1 MNDIEQ
7 KEQGMELEEFE
18 TKFKALFFKTE
29 RERKGTDCIRSKEI
43 LYDFIV
49 QNPSLHPS
57 NLEKY
62 FNHLKSSGKIFAFI
76 ENEVEVFIG
85 LTIRSKQN

>member
-29 RERKGTDCIRSKEI
+29 
-43 LYDFIV
+43 
-49 QNPSLHPS
+49 
-57 NLEKY
+57 
-62 FNHLKSSGKIFAFI
+62 
-76 ENEVEVFIG
+76 
-85 LTIRSKQN
+85 